1 MTNNSSDFQA
11 NPAWRNSQQ
20 ICALA
25 DGERHLGHI
34 LQIGGRWYAFDAT
47 HFNETGDGF
56 RRLGSFASLASARE
70 AVELSS
76 GKASSGKALRA
87 FAGAA

>member
-1 MTNNSSDFQA
+1 MTNSYSSSQA

-34 LQIGGRWYAFDAT
+34 LQVGGRWYAFDAT
-47 HFNETGDGF
+47 HFNETEDGF
-56 RRLGSFASLASARE
+56 RGLGSFASAESARE

-76 GKASSGKALRA
+76 GSGLRQY
-87 FAGAA
+87 AGAA